1 MMGERRRE
9 MMSDLIKRA
18 QRVSGCLGRD
28 HLGLPHAFQPGVAS
42 SHIFFFIQLVENLEK
57 VCADLDAVVESECRD
72 LLSAAGELIFSNL
85 WLLYDR
91 GEFCRANFSLDEV
104 LKPVQTESKE
114 VPDALA
120 EKITGYMGALCD
132 LFADRK
138 SVV

>member
-1 MMGERRRE
+1 M
-9 MMSDLIKRA
+9 
-18 QRVSGCLGRD
+18 
-28 HLGLPHAFQPGVAS
+28 
-42 SHIFFFIQLVENLEK
+42 ENLEK

-85 WLLYDR
+85 WLLYDS

-132 LFADRK
+132 LFARVDTDAWA
-138 SVV
+138 SGGDGGGTSGGGDGGAGEDAPAA